1 MTRTTYYM
9 ASTDPETPNT
19 YSQGA
24 HARERSLYL
33 PNGIYDG
40 VGNNLVVDATDPAT
54 MAITVD
60 TGAIT
65 INGYTCECTAPEEL
79 AIPAAHATL
88 PRIDRVIAR
97 LDVAVTPGISF
108 EILTGAPA
116 ETPTIPTLTQTAYI
130 YEIALAQIEVAAG
143 VTSIAAEDIVDER
156 AYGDIT
162 NLFHAAVEMLS
173 DLTVVGNLSVTGN
186 VSLGSTLT
194 ADIIGSLTGSATQFG
209 GLTPALYAAALKC
222 VIHSST
228 ATSSTYTTW
237 LGSGGG
243 MMFPAP
249 LKTATLI
256 SVYGGGSTNILQAI
270 MPGGTKETIASWS
283 SVGISSG
290 TVPAGAIGIHAGSA
304 AGLAVNLYFDLTV

>member
-9 ASTDPETPNT
+9 ASTDPEAPNT
-19 YSQGA
+19 YSQAA

-40 VGNNLVVDATDPAT
+40 VGANLAIAATDPTT
-54 MAITVD
+54 MAVSVD

-65 INGYTCECTAPEEL
+65 INGYTCECTALETL
-79 AIPAAHATL
+79 AIAAAHATL
-88 PRIDRVIAR
+88 PRIDRVVAR

-108 EILTGAPA
+108 AILTGASASSPVV
-116 ETPTIPTLTQTAYI
+116 PTLTQTAYI
-130 YEIALAQIEVAAG
+130 YEVALAQIEVAGG
-143 VTSIAAEDIVDER
+143 VTSITTEDIIDER
-156 AYGDIT
+156 VYGDVT

-173 DLTVVGNLSVTGN
+173 DLTVAGNLSVAGN

-228 ATSSTYTTW
+228 ATSSAYTTW
-237 LGSGGG
+237 LSGSWG

-256 SVYGGGSTNILQAI
+256 SVYGGGSNNTLQAM
-270 MPGGTKETIASWS
+270 MPGGNRETIAAWS
-283 SVGISSG
+283 SEGTRSG
-290 TVPAGAIGIHAGSA
+290 TVPAGAIGIFAGSA